1 MELTL
6 QRSMNNKLDL
16 ELAKESYKL
25 ATKASI
31 GSFATFAAILY
42 FFWGLVPTP
51 LLTAW
56 VIINIVCSASVFF
69 VARQFE
75 KRVDLNNANRWL
87 RLYSLLVLVSVVPW
101 GFIGPLGFMIEDE
114 IYHMLTLFI
123 LGGVTAGGIITR
135 AVIFKNYV
143 LTLFSLLTPTLITLL
158 MQGTALAET
167 VLILIL
173 IYMVFMLWVA
183 KSYSRNVK
191 HNIQLWLDN
200 EKLLGEVRD
209 SHAEIAKKNLELTN
223 EIEQGKKIE
232 SQLIEAK
239 ERSERA
245 SEAKNQFLAN
255 VSHELRTPLNG
266 IMGFTELLQEERLEQ
281 KHDQYVS
288 QIGKAAKSLLHIV
301 NDILDIT
308 SIESGQISLNEESF
322 TLRTEMEEVLAI
334 MGPIAE
340 RKSLLLKLRI
350 DKQLHNRLYGDANRL
365 RQIISNL
372 LSNAIKYTESGY
384 VSLTIKLLNSN
395 GKKILLRFEV
405 EDTGIGIA
413 EAELSTIFDNF
424 TRVENFETRK
434 TEGAGLGLAIVK
446 SLVEKMDGVLDV
458 SSSLNEGSCFSLE
471 LPLRVCSKDELCSQ
485 PPRAATVTQQQRQN
499 FHVLVVDDNEINRML
514 LCAFLSK
521 LGSPYAVASNGYEAL
536 AQIRNNHFDVVLMDI
551 QMPDISGMD
560 VASRLRSESRS
571 IPILIA
577 TTAHAFP
584 EQHQTILEAG
594 FSDLLTKPVG
604 IEELEKTLAHA
615 FSGGYTEDKR
625 VANTIL
631 M

>member
-1 MELTL
+1 MELKL
-6 QRSMNNKLDL
+6 QRKMNNKLNL

-31 GSFATFAAILY
+31 GSFATFAAITY
-42 FFWGLVPTP
+42 FFWGLVSTP
-51 LLTAW
+51 LLLTW
-56 VIINIVCSASVFF
+56 VCINVICSASVFF
-69 VARQFE
+69 VARLFE
-75 KRVDLNNANRWL
+75 NRVNLNNADRWL
-87 RLYSLLVLVSVVPW
+87 GIYSILVLVSEVPW
-101 GFIGPLGFMIEDE
+101 GFLGPLGFMIEDE
-114 IYHMLTLFI
+114 NYHMLTLFI

-135 AVIFKNYV
+135 AQIFRNYV
-143 LTLFSLLTPTLITLL
+143 LTLFALLTPTLITLL
-158 MQGTALAET
+158 MQGTALAES

-173 IYMVFMLWVA
+173 IYMMFMLWVA
-183 KSYSRNVK
+183 KSYSRNVRR
-191 HNIQLWLDN
+191 NIQLWLDN

-209 SHAEIAKKNLELTN
+209 SHAEIAKKNLELTH
-223 EIEQGKKIE
+223 EIEQGKEIE

-266 IMGFTELLQEERLEQ
+266 IMGFTELLQEEHLDQ
-281 KHDQYVS
+281 KHNHYVS

-308 SIESGQISLNEESF
+308 SIESGQISLNEEPFS
-322 TLRTEMEEVLAI
+322 LHTEMEEILAI
-334 MGPIAE
+334 MRPIAE
-340 RKSLLLKLRI
+340 RKNLALKLCI
-350 DKQLHNRLYGDANRL
+350 DDQLQKRLYGDANRL
-365 RQIISNL
+365 RQIVSNL
-372 LSNAIKYTESGY
+372 ISNAIKYTESGY
-384 VSLTIKLLNSN
+384 VSLNIKLLKS
-395 GKKILLRFEV
+395 GSKRVWLRFEV

-413 EAELSTIFDNF
+413 EDGLSTIFDNF

-446 SLVEKMDGVLDV
+446 SLVLKMNGELDV
-458 SSSLNEGSCFSLE
+458 SSRLNEGSCFSLE
-471 LPLRVCSKDELCSQ
+471 LPLKVCAKDDFCLQ
-485 PPRAATVTQQQRQN
+485 PPRTACITEQQRQN

-514 LCAFLSK
+514 LCAFLAK
-521 LGSPYAVASNGYEAL
+521 LGNPYAVASNGYEAL
-536 AQIRNNHFDVVLMDI
+536 AQIRNNRFDVVLMDI

-560 VASRLRSESRS
+560 VASRLRAESTT

-584 EQHQTILEAG
+584 EQHQTILDAG

-604 IEELEKTLAHA
+604 MEELEKTLTHA
-615 FSGGYTEDKR
+615 YSGGYTENRR
-625 VANTIL
+625 VTNIPY
-631 M
+631 

>member
-1 MELTL
+1 
-6 QRSMNNKLDL
+6 
-16 ELAKESYKL
+16 
-25 ATKASI
+25 
-31 GSFATFAAILY
+31 
-42 FFWGLVPTP
+42 
-51 LLTAW
+51 
-56 VIINIVCSASVFF
+56 
-69 VARQFE
+69 
-75 KRVDLNNANRWL
+75 
-87 RLYSLLVLVSVVPW
+87 
-101 GFIGPLGFMIEDE
+101 
-114 IYHMLTLFI
+114 
-123 LGGVTAGGIITR
+123 
-135 AVIFKNYV
+135 
-143 LTLFSLLTPTLITLL
+143 
-158 MQGTALAET
+158 AET

-209 SHAEIAKKNLELTN
+209 SHAEIAKKNLELTH

-266 IMGFTELLQEERLEQ
+266 IMGFTELLQEEHLEQ

-340 RKSLLLKLRI
+340 RKKLLLKLCI
-350 DKQLHNRLYGDANRL
+350 DKRLQNRLYGDANRL
-365 RQIISNL
+365 RQIVSNL

-395 GKKILLRFEV
+395 GKKVLLRFEV
-405 EDTGIGIA
+405 EDSGIGIA

-458 SSSLNEGSCFSLE
+458 SSRLNEGSCFSLE
-471 LPLRVCSKDELCSQ
+471 LPLRVCNKDDLCSQ

-521 LGSPYAVASNGYEAL
+521 LGNPYAVASNGYEAL
-536 AQIRNNHFDVVLMDI
+536 AQIRNNRFDVVLMDI

-560 VASRLRSESRS
+560 VASRLRAESRA

-584 EQHQTILEAG
+584 EQHQTILDAG

-604 IEELEKTLAHA
+604 MEELERTLTHA
-615 FSGGYTEDKR
+615 FSGGYTENNR
-625 VANTIL
+625 VANTML

>member
-1 MELTL
+1 MELKL
-6 QRSMNNKLDL
+6 QRKMNNKLNL

-31 GSFATFAAILY
+31 GSFATFAAITY
-42 FFWGLVPTP
+42 FFWGLVSTP
-51 LLTAW
+51 LLLTW
-56 VIINIVCSASVFF
+56 VCINVICSASVFF
-69 VARQFE
+69 VARLFE
-75 KRVDLNNANRWL
+75 NRVNLNNADRWL
-87 RLYSLLVLVSVVPW
+87 GIYSILVLVSEVPW
-101 GFIGPLGFMIEDE
+101 GFLGPLGFMIEDE
-114 IYHMLTLFI
+114 NYHMLTLFI

-135 AVIFKNYV
+135 AQIFKNYV
-143 LTLFSLLTPTLITLL
+143 LTLFALLTPTLITLL
-158 MQGTALAET
+158 MQGTALAES

-173 IYMVFMLWVA
+173 IYMMFMLWVA
-183 KSYSRNVK
+183 KSYSRNVRR
-191 HNIQLWLDN
+191 NIQLWLDN

-209 SHAEIAKKNLELTN
+209 SHAEIAKKNLELTH
-223 EIEQGKKIE
+223 EIEQGKEIE

-266 IMGFTELLQEERLEQ
+266 IMGFTELLQEEHLDQ
-281 KHDQYVS
+281 KHNHYVS

-308 SIESGQISLNEESF
+308 SIESGQISLNEEPFS
-322 TLRTEMEEVLAI
+322 LHTEMEEILAI
-334 MGPIAE
+334 MRPIAE
-340 RKSLLLKLRI
+340 RKNLALKLCI
-350 DKQLHNRLYGDANRL
+350 DDQLQKRLYGDANRL
-365 RQIISNL
+365 RQIVSNL
-372 LSNAIKYTESGY
+372 ISNAIKYTESGY
-384 VSLTIKLLNSN
+384 VSLNIKLLKSSS
-395 GKKILLRFEV
+395 KRVWLRFEV

-413 EAELSTIFDNF
+413 EDGLSTIFDNF

-446 SLVEKMDGVLDV
+446 SLVLKMNGELDV
-458 SSSLNEGSCFSLE
+458 SSRLNEGSCFSLE
-471 LPLRVCSKDELCSQ
+471 LPLKVCAKDDLCMQ
-485 PPRAATVTQQQRQN
+485 PPRTACITEQQRQN

-514 LCAFLSK
+514 LCAFLAK
-521 LGSPYAVASNGYEAL
+521 LGNPYAVASNGYEAL
-536 AQIRNNHFDVVLMDI
+536 AQIRNNRFDVVLMDI

-560 VASRLRSESRS
+560 VASRLRAESTT

-584 EQHQTILEAG
+584 EQHQTILDAG

-604 IEELEKTLAHA
+604 MEELEKTLTHA
-615 FSGGYTEDKR
+615 YSGGYTENKR
-625 VANTIL
+625 VTNIPY
-631 M
+631 